1 MLRLLLLLVW
11 ALPAASVAQP
21 AGTLVVVHKSDDT
34 ALFLNAATGAHLATL
49 STGREPHEI
58 ATSPDGRLALVANYG
73 DRDAPGR
80 SVSVL
85 DLTTRQLSGVIDLG
99 PRTRPH
105 GMAWVSPSEALITA
119 ESRQTLVH
127 LNVATGEIVR
137 EFPTGRRA
145 SHMVAVQRGVAL
157 VPDIASGTVARFDLA
172 SGEALP
178 EWASGAGAEGIAV
191 TPDGTT
197 AWITNRAEDTVAVFE
212 AGADSASTRIPTCAF
227 PIRALAT
234 PDGASVLVTCGRSGD
249 LAVLDVASRT
259 ESARIPLVAP
269 LSEDGARYFADQ
281 FGTSTIPIGIAAS
294 PCSRY
299 AYVAL
304 TRSDV
309 IAVVDLQTRTLID
322 TLPTGRQPD
331 GIVYVNGQ

>member
-1 MLRLLLLLVW
+1 MLRLILLLLL
-11 ALPAASVAQP
+11 ALPAASLAQP
-21 AGTLVVVHKSDDT
+21 AGTLVVLHKSDDT
-34 ALFLNAATGAHLATL
+34 ALFLNAVTGAHLATL

-58 ATSPDGRLALVANYG
+58 ATSPDGRLALAGNYG
-73 DRDAPGR
+73 DRTAPGR

-85 DLTTRQLSGVIDLG
+85 DLAARRVTGVIDLG
-99 PRTRPH
+99 DRTRPH
-105 GMAWVSPSEALITA
+105 GIAWLSPTEALITA

-157 VPDIASGTVARFDLA
+157 VPDIASGTVARFVLET
-172 SGEALP
+172 GEALP
-178 EWASGAGAEGIAV
+178 EWTSGAGAEGIAV
-191 TPDGTT
+191 TPDGAT
-197 AWITNRAEDTVAVFE
+197 AWITNRADDTVAVFE
-212 AGADSASTRIPTCAF
+212 ANADSAAARIPTCTF

-234 PDGASVLVTCGRSGD
+234 PDGQSVLVTCGRSGD
-249 LAVLDVASRT
+249 LAVFDVASRT
-259 ESARIPLVAP
+259 ETARIPLVAP

-281 FGTSTIPIGIAAS
+281 FGNSTIPIGIAVS

-304 TRSDV
+304 TRADV
-309 IAVVDLQTRTLID
+309 VAVVDLQTREVLSL
-322 TLPTGRQPD
+322 LPTGRQPD
-331 GIVYVNGQ
+331 GVVYVQE